1 MLTNDRIIKHYLMFG
16 YSEMVGN
23 PHARLPHTKSYTI
36 VREFNGY
43 YRKSF
48 IDRQYEYAECDL
60 DGAENEAQYD
70 KIIGN
75 SLCEIQRVERVISA
89 VTIITYDDGEVK
101 WMLDGDDKIH
111 TTPLKSYRIS
121 SNL

>member
-1 MLTNDRIIKHYLMFG
+1 MFG

-70 KIIGN
+70 KIIAN
-75 SLCEIQRVERVISA
+75 AFCEIHRVERVISA

-101 WMLDGDDKIH
+101 WMIDGDDKIH
-111 TTPLKSYRIS
+111 KTPLKSYRIS